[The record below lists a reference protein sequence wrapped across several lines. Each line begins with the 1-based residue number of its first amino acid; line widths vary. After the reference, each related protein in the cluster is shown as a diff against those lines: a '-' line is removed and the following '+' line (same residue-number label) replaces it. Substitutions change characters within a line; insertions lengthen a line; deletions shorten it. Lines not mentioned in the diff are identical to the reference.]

1 MKVLLTST
9 LYPTP
14 QASKIV
20 GGAEI
25 FARRFAEG
33 LVQRGDEVEV
43 IRAASTP
50 GQAPETCDGIN
61 VYSAPVQNIYLPF
74 TEQKNVALRSI
85 WHAVDDWQMQA
96 PLIAERIKAFKPD
109 VLHSNNLSGLTTAV
123 WRVAAQLG
131 VPVLHTLHDYY
142 LTCPRCSRFDKG
154 CSCEHT
160 CTSCKIL
167 TFHRKRAT
175 HWLSAVVGVSERVL
189 SIHTDMGMFAETP
202 IRTVIRNAS
211 TEPPHA
217 PYPRPICT
225 TEVTFGFIGRLT
237 EEKGIENLM
246 RALALLP
253 RDRIRMM
260 IAGRVSDEEQRRLR
274 TLAPDAR
281 IEFMGFVAP
290 DDFYKQVDVVVAP
303 SIWHDPGPLV
313 VADAKAAG
321 RPLLGTRFG
330 GMPEVIQHG
339 VTGWLTEAD
348 PQSLAK
354 SMLAVAADPHKIDE
368 ISRRL
373 VADTNKWIFADVLS
387 SYKTLYEQL
396 REQRMSHLR
405 AATAEAPQ
413 GSAVVGKERLIPR

>member
-14 QASKIV
+14 QAPKIV

-33 LVQRGDEVEV
+33 LTQRGDEVEV
-43 IRAASTP
+43 IRAASRP
-50 GQAPETCDGIN
+50 EQGPETCDGIN
-61 VYSAPVQNIYLPF
+61 VYSAPVRNVYLPF

-85 WHAVDDWQMQA
+85 WHAIDDWQMQA
-96 PLIAERIKAFKPD
+96 PMIAERIRAFKPD
-109 VLHSNNLSGLTTAV
+109 VLHSNNLSGLTTAI

-142 LTCPRCSRFDKG
+142 LTCPRCSRFDNG
-154 CSCEHT
+154 RSCEHT
-160 CTSCKIL
+160 CTSCAVL

-211 TEPPHA
+211 TEPPRE
-217 PYPRPICT
+217 PYPRPVCT
-225 TEVTFGFIGRLT
+225 AEVTFGFIGRLT
-237 EEKGIENLM
+237 EEKGIDNLM
-246 RALALLP
+246 HALAMLP
-253 RDRIRMM
+253 PDRIRMM
-260 IAGRVSDEEQRRLR
+260 IAGRVSEEEQRRLKAI
-274 TLAPDAR
+274 APDAR

-290 DDFYKQVDVVVAP
+290 DDFYKQVDVVIAP

-330 GMPEVIQHG
+330 GMPEVIEHG
-339 VTGWLTEAD
+339 VTGWLTDAD
-348 PQSLAK
+348 PQSLAR

-373 VADTNKWIFADVLS
+373 IADTNKWIFADVLS
-387 SYKTLYEQL
+387 SYKNLYEQL
-396 REQRMSHLR
+396 REQRMSRMR
-405 AATAEAPQ
+405 AATNEAPQ
-413 GSAVVGKERLIPR
+413 GRAVGKERLIPR

>member
-14 QASKIV
+14 QAPKIV

-43 IRAASTP
+43 IRAAS
-50 GQAPETCDGIN
+50 APEQARESCNGIN

-74 TEQKNVALRSI
+74 SEQRNVALRSI
-85 WHAVDDWQMQA
+85 WHAVDDWQLQA
-96 PLIAERIKAFKPD
+96 PLVAERIRAFKPD
-109 VLHSNNLSGLTTAV
+109 VLHSNNLSGLTTAI
-123 WRVAAQLG
+123 WRVAARLG

-142 LTCPRCSRFDKG
+142 LTCPRCSRFENG
-154 CSCEHT
+154 RSCERT
-160 CTSCKIL
+160 CTSCGIL
-167 TFHRKRAT
+167 TYHRKRAT

-217 PYPRPICT
+217 PYPRAICT

-237 EEKGIENLM
+237 EEKGIDNLM

-274 TLAPDAR
+274 TLAPEAR
-281 IEFMGFVAP
+281 IEFMGFVSP
-290 DDFYKQVDVVVAP
+290 DDFYRQVDVVVAP

-330 GMPEVIQHG
+330 GMPEVIEDG

-354 SMLAVAADPHKIDE
+354 SMLAVADDPHKIDE

-373 VADTNKWIFADVLS
+373 IADTNKWIFSDVLS
-387 SYKTLYEQL
+387 SYKNLYEQL
-396 REQRMSHLR
+396 REQRMSRLHT
-405 AATAEAPQ
+405 ATAEASKGP
-413 GSAVVGKERLIPR
+413 AVGKERLSPR

>member
-14 QASKIV
+14 QVPKIV

-61 VYSAPVQNIYLPF
+61 VYSAPVRNVYLPF

-96 PLIAERIKAFKPD
+96 PLIAERIRAFKPD

-142 LTCPRCSRFDKG
+142 LTCPRCSRFENG
-154 CSCEHT
+154 RSCEHT
-160 CTSCKIL
+160 CTSCGIL
-167 TFHRKRAT
+167 SFHRKRAT

-189 SIHTDMGMFAETP
+189 SIHTDMGMFSETP

-211 TEPPHA
+211 TEPPRE
-217 PYPRPICT
+217 PYPRPVCT

-237 EEKGIENLM
+237 EEKGIDNLM
-246 RALALLP
+246 RALAMLP

-274 TLAPDAR
+274 ALAPNAR
-281 IEFMGFVAP
+281 IEFMGFVVP
-290 DDFYKQVDVVVAP
+290 DDFYKQVDVVIAP

-330 GMPEVIQHG
+330 GMPEVIEHG

-373 VADTNKWIFADVLS
+373 IADTNKWIFSDVLS
-387 SYKTLYEQL
+387 SYKNLYEQL
-396 REQRMSHLR
+396 RDQRMSRMR
-405 AATAEAPQ
+405 AITSGAPQ
-413 GSAVVGKERLIPR
+413 GRTVGKERLIPR

>member
-14 QASKIV
+14 QAPKIV

-43 IRAASTP
+43 IRAAS
-50 GQAPETCDGIN
+50 APEQARESCNGIN
-61 VYSAPVQNIYLPF
+61 VYSAPVQNVYLPF
-74 TEQKNVALRSI
+74 AEQKNVALRSI
-85 WHAVDDWQMQA
+85 WHAVDDWQLQA
-96 PLIAERIKAFKPD
+96 PLIAERIGAFKPD

-123 WRVAAQLG
+123 WRVAARLG

-142 LTCPRCSRFDKG
+142 LTCPRCSRFDNG
-154 CSCEHT
+154 RSCERT
-160 CTSCKIL
+160 CTSCGIL
-167 TFHRKRAT
+167 TYHRKRAT

-189 SIHTDMGMFAETP
+189 SIHTDLGMFAETP

-217 PYPRPICT
+217 PSPRPICT

-237 EEKGIENLM
+237 EEKGIDNLM

-281 IEFMGFVAP
+281 IEFMGFVSP
-290 DDFYKQVDVVVAP
+290 DDFYRQVDVVVAP

-330 GMPEVIQHG
+330 GMPEVIEEG

-348 PQSLAK
+348 PKSLTK

-373 VADTNKWIFADVLS
+373 IADTNKWIFSDVLS
-387 SYKTLYEQL
+387 SYKNLYEQL
-396 REQRMSHLR
+396 REQRMSRVH
-405 AATAEAPQ
+405 TPGAEASQAP
-413 GSAVVGKERLIPR
+413 AVGKERLIPR

>member
-14 QASKIV
+14 QAPKIV

-387 SYKTLYEQL
+387 SYKALYEQL

>member
-9 LYPTP
+9 LYPTAEAP
-14 QASKIV
+14 KIV

-43 IRAASTP
+43 VRAAS
-50 GQAPETCDGIN
+50 APEQPRETCNGIN
-61 VYSAPVQNIYLPF
+61 VYSSPVRNVYMPF
-74 TEQKNVALRSI
+74 TEQKNIALRSI

-96 PLIAERIKAFKPD
+96 PMIAERIRAFKPD

-142 LTCPRCSRFDKG
+142 LTCPRCSRFNKG
-154 CSCEHT
+154 QSCGST
-160 CTSCKIL
+160 CTSCGIL
-167 TFHRKRAT
+167 TYHRKRAT

-211 TEPPHA
+211 TEPPQT

-246 RALALLP
+246 RALARLP

-274 TLAPDAR
+274 TFAPDAR
-281 IEFMGFVAP
+281 IEFMGFVSP
-290 DDFYKQVDVVVAP
+290 DDFYRQVDVVVAP

-330 GMPEVIQHG
+330 GMPEVIEHG

-348 PQSLAK
+348 PQSLAT
-354 SMLAVAADPHKIDE
+354 SMLAVAANPLKIDE

-373 VADTNKWIFADVLS
+373 IADTNKWIFSDVLS
-387 SYKTLYEQL
+387 SYKNLYEQL
-396 REQRMSHLR
+396 RGQRMSRLH
-405 AATAEAPQ
+405 AAPAETLQ
-413 GSAVVGKERLIPR
+413 GATMGKERLIPR

>member
-14 QASKIV
+14 QAPKIV

-43 IRAASTP
+43 IRAASSP
-50 GQAPETCDGIN
+50 EQARESCNGIN
-61 VYSAPVQNIYLPF
+61 VYSAPVQNIYMPF

-96 PLIAERIKAFKPD
+96 PLIAERIRAFKPD
-109 VLHSNNLSGLTTAV
+109 VLHSNNLSGLTTAI

-142 LTCPRCSRFDKG
+142 LTCPRCSRFENG
-154 CSCEHT
+154 RSCEHT
-160 CTSCKIL
+160 CTSCGIL
-167 TFHRKRAT
+167 TFHRRRAT

-189 SIHTDMGMFAETP
+189 SIHTDMGMFSETP

-217 PYPRPICT
+217 PYPRPVCT

-237 EEKGIENLM
+237 EEKGIDNLM

-253 RDRIRMM
+253 PDRIRMM

-274 TLAPDAR
+274 SLAPAAR
-281 IEFMGFVAP
+281 IEFMGFVVP
-290 DDFYKQVDVVVAP
+290 DDFYKQVDVVIAP

-321 RPLLGTRFG
+321 RPLLGTPFG
-330 GMPEVIQHG
+330 GMPEVIEHG
-339 VTGWLTEAD
+339 ITGWLTEAD

-373 VADTNKWIFADVLS
+373 IADTNKWIFADVLS
-387 SYKTLYEQL
+387 SYKGLYEQL
-396 REQRMSHLR
+396 REQRMSHVR
-405 AATAEAPQ
+405 AATTEAHQ

>member
-14 QASKIV
+14 QAPKIV

-33 LVQRGDEVEV
+33 LAQRGDEVEV
-43 IRAASTP
+43 IRAASRP
-50 GQAPETCDGIN
+50 GQVPETCDGIN
-61 VYSAPVQNIYLPF
+61 VYSAPVRNVYLPF
-74 TEQKNVALRSI
+74 SEQKNVALRSI
-85 WHAVDDWQMQA
+85 WHAIDDWQMQA
-96 PLIAERIKAFKPD
+96 PMIAERIRAFKPD
-109 VLHSNNLSGLTTAV
+109 VLHSNNLSGLTTAI

-142 LTCPRCSRFDKG
+142 LTCPRCSRFDNG
-154 CSCEHT
+154 RSCEHT
-160 CTSCKIL
+160 CTSCAVL

-217 PYPRPICT
+217 PYPRPVCT

-237 EEKGIENLM
+237 EEKGIDNLM

-274 TLAPDAR
+274 SLAPDAR

-290 DDFYKQVDVVVAP
+290 DDFYKQVDVVIAP

-330 GMPEVIQHG
+330 GMPEVIEHG
-339 VTGWLTEAD
+339 VTGWLTDAD
-348 PQSLAK
+348 PQSLAR

-373 VADTNKWIFADVLS
+373 IADTNKWIFADVLS
-387 SYKTLYEQL
+387 SYKNLYEQL
-396 REQRMSHLR
+396 RERRMSRMR
-405 AATAEAPQ
+405 AATNEAPQ
-413 GSAVVGKERLIPR
+413 GRAVGKERLIPR

>member
-14 QASKIV
+14 LAPKIV

-25 FARRFAEG
+25 FARRFAES
-33 LVQRGDEVEV
+33 LVQHGDEVEV
-43 IRAASTP
+43 IRAASAP
-50 GQAPETCDGIN
+50 DQARETYNG
-61 VYSAPVQNIYLPF
+61 VAVHSAPVRNVYLPF
-74 TEQKNVALRSI
+74 TEDRNVALRSI
-85 WHAVDDWQMQA
+85 WHAIDDWQLQA
-96 PLIAERIKAFKPD
+96 PVIAERIRDFKPD

-142 LTCPRCSRFDKG
+142 LTCPRCSRFEKG
-154 CSCEHT
+154 RSCKHT
-160 CTSCKIL
+160 CTSCELL
-167 TFHRKRAT
+167 TYRRRRAT

-189 SIHTDMGMFAETP
+189 SIHTDLGLFSETP

-211 TEPPHA
+211 TEPPRA
-217 PYPRPICT
+217 PYPRPVCT

-237 EEKGIENLM
+237 EEKGIDNLM

-253 RDRIRMM
+253 RDRIRMV
-260 IAGRVSDEEQRRLR
+260 IAGRVGDEEQQRLR
-274 TLAPDAR
+274 TLAQNAR
-281 IEFMGFVAP
+281 VEFMGFVQP
-290 DDFYKQVDVVVAP
+290 DEFYKKIDVVVAP

-321 RPLLGTRFG
+321 RPLLGTHFG
-330 GMPEVIQHG
+330 GMPEVIEHG

-354 SMLAVAADPHKIDE
+354 SMFAIASDPLKIDE
-368 ISRRL
+368 ISKRL
-373 VADTNKWIFADVLS
+373 IADTNKWIFSDVLS
-387 SYKTLYEQL
+387 SYRALYEQL
-396 REQRMSHLR
+396 REQRMSRLR
-405 AATAEAPQ
+405 AEAAEIPR
-413 GSAVVGKERLIPR
+413 GPAVVNSSFIQR

>member
-14 QASKIV
+14 QAPKIV

-61 VYSAPVQNIYLPF
+61 VYSAPVRNVYLPF
-74 TEQKNVALRSI
+74 TEHKNVALRSI

-96 PLIAERIKAFKPD
+96 PLIAERIRAFKPD

-142 LTCPRCSRFDKG
+142 LTCPRCSRFENG
-154 CSCEHT
+154 RSCEHT
-160 CTSCKIL
+160 CTSCGIL
-167 TFHRKRAT
+167 SFHRKRAT

-189 SIHTDMGMFAETP
+189 SIHTDMGMFSETP

-211 TEPPHA
+211 TEPPRE
-217 PYPRPICT
+217 PYPRPVCT

-237 EEKGIENLM
+237 EEKGIDNLM
-246 RALALLP
+246 RALAMLP

-274 TLAPDAR
+274 ALAPNAR
-281 IEFMGFVAP
+281 IEFMGFVVP
-290 DDFYKQVDVVVAP
+290 DDFYKQVDVVIAP

-330 GMPEVIQHG
+330 GMPEVIEHG

-373 VADTNKWIFADVLS
+373 IADTNKWIFSDVLS
-387 SYKTLYEQL
+387 SYKNLYEQL
-396 REQRMSHLR
+396 RDQRMSRMR
-405 AATAEAPQ
+405 AITSGAPQ
-413 GSAVVGKERLIPR
+413 GRTVGKERLIPR